1 MRQHHE
7 AINPATS
14 SSAWA
19 LIHMGA
25 NGVAFVVAS
34 SRAVTGDVSELGAN
48 VDDVGLPEPAH
59 PGFWLWEGI
68 AWYDGLDGT
77 GLDSDAP
84 LTLLSYRAAALRMGQ
99 HEIS

>member
-14 SSAWA
+14 APAWA

-34 SRAVTGDVSELGAN
+34 SRAVTGDVAELGAN
-48 VDDVGLPEPAH
+48 VDDVGLPTPSH
-59 PGFWLWEGI
+59 LGFWLWQGT

-77 GLDSDAP
+77 GLDSDEP
-84 LTLLSYRAAALRMGQ
+84 LTLLSYRAAAHRMDL
-99 HEIS
+99 HETI

>member
-14 SSAWA
+14 ESAWA
-19 LIHMGA
+19 LIHMGV
-25 NGVAFVVAS
+25 NGAAFVVAS
-34 SRAVTGDVSELGAN
+34 SRAVSSDVSELGAH
-48 VDDVGLPEPAH
+48 VDDVGLPGPPR
-59 PGFWLWEGI
+59 PGFWLWEGT

-84 LTLLSYRAAALRMGQ
+84 LTPLSYRAASLRMGQ
-99 HEIS
+99 HETT

>member
-14 SSAWA
+14 APAWA

-34 SRAVTGDVSELGAN
+34 SRAVSGDVSELGAS
-48 VDDVGLPEPAH
+48 VDDLGLPKPAH
-59 PGFWLWEGI
+59 LGFWLWEGT

-77 GLDSDAP
+77 GLDGDAP
-84 LTLLSYRAAALRMGQ
+84 LTLLSYRAAALWMGQ
-99 HEIS
+99 HEIT

>member
-7 AINPATS
+7 AINPATQTP
-14 SSAWA
+14 AWA

-34 SRAVTGDVSELGAN
+34 SRAVSGDVSELGAN
-48 VDDVGLPEPAH
+48 VDDLGLPRPDRF
-59 PGFWLWEGI
+59 GFWLWEGT

-77 GLDSDAP
+77 GLDGDEP
-84 LTLLSYRAAALRMGQ
+84 LTLLSYRAAAIRMGL
-99 HEIS
+99 HETI